1 METKNNVVS
10 DKAEKD
16 FAQKLIKN
24 EGNQMTN
31 AKGKGKSID
40 GFPMLPTGS
49 TIFLEY
55 NLKDVGTLIGIDT
68 KDQKTK
74 NAYFTVIG
82 IGATVTTVDLGDR
95 LILKPTATVETY
107 VSDNI
112 EGMQEFRYHVI
123 YEHAILGIL
132 K

>member
-1 METKNNVVS
+1 METKNSVVS

-16 FAQKLIKN
+16 LAQKMFKN

-55 NLKDVGTLIGIDT
+55 NLKDVGTLIGIET

-74 NAYFTVIG
+74 NAWFNVIG
-82 IGATVTTVDLGDR
+82 IGGSVTTCEIGDK
-95 LILKPTATVETY
+95 LILKPTATVETFI
-107 VSDNI
+107 SDNI
-112 EGMQEFRYHVI
+112 EGLEEFKYHVCF
-123 YEHAILGIL
+123 EHAILGIL